1 MLSGRYIRQAPEP
14 TVAIFRAAQ
23 VEIQK
28 DIARRIAAAK
38 YDTPA
43 DQWPQ
48 VKLRILGESRAAVNA
63 ILRQA
68 TVKARKQI
76 AGTMQEAATL
86 NLAAEIKIIK
96 SAGIKPPVIEK

>member
-1 MLSGRYIRQAPEP
+1 MR
-14 TVAIFRAAQ
+14 

-28 DIARRIAAAK
+28 DIARRIAAAQ
-38 YDTPA
+38 YTTPA

-63 ILRQA
+63 ILRTA

-76 AGTMQEAATL
+76 AKTTQEAATL

-96 SAGIKPPVIEK
+96 SAGITPPVVK